1 MEKKGFLL
9 KNEYERFSFKK
20 RILIAFVILIIGLIS
35 FGVYFIFFTAD
46 ACDGFECYE
55 NALLNCKKV
64 WMLKEDEDY
73 VWRYEI
79 LSRADKNTCN
89 VEVRLLKIKNAE
101 VIKEGLEGKEMK
113 CKVEKIG
120 DVHPEKDMSRCN
132 GLLKEKLQ
140 EIIINKLHSYLLDN
154 IGKINEELK
163 GV

>member
-20 RILIAFVILIIGLIS
+20 RILIAFVILIIGLIG

-46 ACDGFECYE
+46 ACDDFECYE
-55 NALLNCKKV
+55 NALLNCKRV
-64 WMLKEDEDY
+64 WFVKEDEDY

-89 VEVRLLKIKNAE
+89 VKVRLIKIKNAE

-120 DVHPEKDMSRCN
+120 DIYPEKDMSRCN
-132 GLLKEKLQ
+132 GLLKEELQ
-140 EIIINKLHSYLLDN
+140 EIIIDKLHSYLLDN